1 MAIVESEARR
11 LVIEAG
17 HRLVAEGLIA
27 RTWGN
32 ISARISDT
40 QFVVTPSGLA
50 YDTLREDQLVIVNI
64 ADCSYDG
71 DIKPSSEKGLH
82 ADCYALRDDVDFII
96 HTHQFYAS
104 CVGLS
109 GKDLPVGDHPLL
121 GSHVPCAPY
130 GLPGTNAL
138 RKAVVSSLKE
148 NPDSKAAFML
158 HHGAVCMGR
167 DYEEAFAVAQALES
181 VSKAAYDTA
190 VAPLIG
196 TNVRDFG
203 TSVRENDNFV
213 LMLDGIERQYA
224 LNALPT
230 DAPEAAKIHA
240 AIYQSTD
247 ARCVLHEAHAETVAV
262 SSTGKTLRPRIDDLA
277 MIAGVTVR
285 SAKNAPNAIAAA
297 LKNRNAV
304 LVQGA
309 GALCIG
315 IDRDDAEA
323 VCMILHKCCA
333 AERYAEVTPDCKP
346 ISRADALLQRLV
358 YQMKYAKQKAKG

>member
-1 MAIVESEARR
+1 MSIPVSEARR

-40 QFVVTPSGLA
+40 QFVITPSGLA
-50 YDTLREDQLVIVNI
+50 YDTLSEDQLVTVNI

-71 DIKPSSEKGLH
+71 NIKPSSEKGLH
-82 ADCYALRDDVDFII
+82 ADCYALRPDVDFII

-109 GKDLPVGDHPLL
+109 GKDLPTGDHPLL

-130 GLPGTNAL
+130 GLPSTNAL
-138 RKAVVSSLKE
+138 RKAVVSSLTA
-148 NPDSKAAFML
+148 NPDSKAAFMI
-158 HHGAVCMGR
+158 HHGAVCMGK
-167 DYEEAFAVAQALES
+167 DCEEAFAVAQALES
-181 VSKAAYDTA
+181 VSKAAYDAA
-190 VAPLIG
+190 VAPLSAVNG
-196 TNVRDFG
+196 PDLG
-203 TSVRENDNFV
+203 TSLRENGKFSLTLCGAEQQYDINV
-213 LMLDGIERQYA
+213 LPA
-224 LNALPT
+224 N
-230 DAPEAAKIHA
+230 APEAAKIHA
-240 AIYQSTD
+240 AIYQATD
-247 ARCVLHEAHAETVAV
+247 ARCILHEAHAETVAV
-262 SSTGKTLRPRIDDLA
+262 SSMGKTLRPRIDDLA
-277 MIAGVTVR
+277 MIAGITIR
-285 SAKNAPNAIAAA
+285 SAKNQPKAIVSA

-323 VCMILHKCCA
+323 VSMILHKCCA
-333 AERYAEVTPDCKP
+333 AERYADVTPACKP
-346 ISRADALLQRLV
+346 ISRADALLQRLI
-358 YQMKYAKQKAKG
+358 YRMKYSKQKAKG